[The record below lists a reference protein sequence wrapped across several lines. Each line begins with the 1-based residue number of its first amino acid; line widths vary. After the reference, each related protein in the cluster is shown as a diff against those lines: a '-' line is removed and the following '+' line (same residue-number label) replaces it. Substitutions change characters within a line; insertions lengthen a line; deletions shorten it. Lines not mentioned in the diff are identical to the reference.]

1 MDRERIEAVGAE
13 VVDACIEVHREM
25 GPGLYESTYQACLS
39 KELELRGIDSK
50 CERELPVT
58 YKGMK
63 IELGYRTDMIVGDCV
78 LVENKVVQKLLPIH
92 AQVIS
97 YLKHSG
103 LKLGFLVNWNERRIK
118 DGIKRF
124 VNGIQDKSGEEG

>member
-1 MDRERIEAVGAE
+1 MDREQIETMGAA
-13 VVDACIEVHREM
+13 VVDACIEVHREL
-25 GPGLYESTYQACLS
+25 GPGLFESTYQACLA
-39 KELELRGIDSK
+39 KELELRGIVSR

-58 YKGMK
+58 YKGLQ
-63 IELGYRTDMIVGDCV
+63 IDLGYRTDMIVGEAV

-92 AQVIS
+92 DAQLLS

-124 VNGIQDKSGEEG
+124 VNGL

>member
-1 MDRERIEAVGAE
+1 MHPEHIENIGAQ
-13 VVDACIEVHREM
+13 VVDARVEVHREM
-25 GPGLYESTYQACLS
+25 GPGLYESTYQACLR
-39 KELELRGIDSK
+39 KELELRGIDSI

-58 YKGMK
+58 YKGMR
-63 IELGYRTDMIVGDCV
+63 IDLGYRTDMIIGECV
-78 LVENKVVQKLLPIH
+78 LVENKVVQKLLPVH
-92 AQVIS
+92 DAQILS

-124 VNGIQDKSGEEG
+124 VNGL